1 MYIRMIN
8 KTDITTVKTKRVKKT
23 SENTELSKNTKAG
36 LPVLLEPNIHD
47 LYDELSRMD
56 SFAYSRYNQ

>member
-1 MYIRMIN
+1 MIN
-8 KTDITTVKTKRVKKT
+8 KANNVNVIKAKRSKK
-23 SENTELSKNTKAG
+23 EPNNNGLEKNTKSG

-47 LYDELSRMD
+47 IHDELVRMD